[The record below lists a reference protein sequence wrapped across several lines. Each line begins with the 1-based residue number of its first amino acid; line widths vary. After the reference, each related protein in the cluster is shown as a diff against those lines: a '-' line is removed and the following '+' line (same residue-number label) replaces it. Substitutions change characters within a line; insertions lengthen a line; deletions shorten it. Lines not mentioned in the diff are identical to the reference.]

1 MHGIVT
7 LSERK
12 AAEAARRQ
20 QAAAAV
26 VPLLTDYARAHGG
39 RICCSA
45 PLRGGR

>member
-20 QAAAAV
+20 QAAV